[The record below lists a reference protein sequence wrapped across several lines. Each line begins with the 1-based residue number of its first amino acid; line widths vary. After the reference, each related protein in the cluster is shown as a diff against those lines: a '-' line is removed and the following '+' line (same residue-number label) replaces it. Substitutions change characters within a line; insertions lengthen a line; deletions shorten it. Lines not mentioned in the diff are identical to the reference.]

1 MKYMVGK
8 EFFKTDQREDYQH
21 FNDGDSEYD
30 TEEIP
35 YSVLEEFEV
44 NIRNASVYWETYKS
58 QLTESGCL

>member
-44 NIRNASVYWETYKS
+44 NIRNASV
-58 QLTESGCL
+58 